1 MPVQISGWIEFS
13 PYENSDHRKEDSSW
27 ISWMELGS
35 VIEFNDEINW
45 ILIGNPKDFYND
57 DPKFKPIAKERGFP
71 KNPDVHLKTDINNII
86 AFEKKHGKDE
96 IFGFSYFYFSEV
108 ENINWNEK
116 YKITSK
122 NSDWIKLFELI
133 KMFKEI
139 KSLNSDQIRITT
151 WYNY

>member
-13 PYENSDHRKEDSSW
+13 PYENYDERKEDSSW

-45 ILIGNPKDFYND
+45 ILIGNPKDFHND
-57 DPKFKPIAKERGFP
+57 SPKFKPIAKERGFP
-71 KNPDVHLKTDINNII
+71 ENPGFHLKTGINEITI
-86 AFEKKHGKDE
+86 FEKKYGTGE
-96 IFGFSYFYFSEV
+96 IFGFSYFYFSEI

-116 YKITSK
+116 YKITTE

-139 KSLNSDQIRITT
+139 KNINSDQIRITT